1 MVSVSPMDP
10 VDVFKVIYNLY
21 NIRDWLL
28 SHILGSYFNPSF
40 KDLAELI
47 VPRASQTLAIS
58 MDSKSTENV
67 NVMNLFLENFAMK

>member
-28 SHILGSYFNPSF
+28 SHILGPYFNPSF